1 LTTFKQLRFPSFD
14 VLCFFLTRVFHG
26 YLTTPYTPKKNEIG
40 KKEKKTFVESVGC
53 MIHGHSIPMKFLGQ
67 VV

>member
-1 LTTFKQLRFPSFD
+1 MFC
-14 VLCFFLTRVFHG
+14 VFFLYVFYPTTLLGSRVHG

-40 KKEKKTFVESVGC
+40 KKENKTFVESVGC
-53 MIHGHSIPMKFLGQ
+53 MIHGHSIPMNFLGQ

>member
-1 LTTFKQLRFPSFD
+1 
-14 VLCFFLTRVFHG
+14 LCFFLTRVFHG